1 MKKSPKTRTPTSGV
15 FDSDEIMKQVE
26 KRLRALPGITTS
38 MDGELLVNDKQAR
51 TRVQITLTF
60 VLEKDV

>member
-1 MKKSPKTRTPTSGV
+1 
-15 FDSDEIMKQVE
+15 MKQVE

>member
-1 MKKSPKTRTPTSGV
+1 
-15 FDSDEIMKQVE
+15 MKQVE

-38 MDGELLVNDKQAR
+38 MDEALLVNDKQAR

>member
-1 MKKSPKTRTPTSGV
+1 MKNASKTRTPTSGV
-15 FDSDEIMKQVE
+15 FDSYEIMKQVE

-38 MDGELLVNDKQAR
+38 MDEALLVNDKQAR